1 MQEFVLYA
9 IQPAVSFDGFSV
21 TVTHALHV
29 LHVSALNLYPSYN
42 LRERGASGGN

>member
-1 MQEFVLYA
+1 MQIFVLYA
-9 IQPAVSFDGFSV
+9 IQPAAVPFDGFSV

-42 LRERGASGGN
+42 LRERGA